1 MNPVSSEVVRI
12 PLGAGAG
19 AGPGVPAYRAAPA
32 AGQPVASV
40 LVLSEIWS
48 VNPNIRNICE
58 RLAQNGIVA
67 LAPDLYRGAP
77 APQESDPAAAIT
89 QSFLDYD
96 DARGIRDGRAFTR
109 WLRAHAPAGVPLYIW
124 GFCMGGRFA
133 HYLGACGEPV
143 AGVVNFYGRLVFDR
157 QPNKPFIPMDF
168 ADLIEV
174 PYLGLF
180 GEFDPIVPERDVE
193 TLRAKFLAR
202 GHSHRLQVFKGA
214 EHAFFNQTRASYNAA
229 AAATA
234 WDITLN
240 FFVNGSLD

>member
-1 MNPVSSEVVRI
+1 MNPITTEDVRI
-12 PLGAGAG
+12 PLGAAID
-19 AGPGVPAYRAAPA
+19 VPAYRAAPA
-32 AGQPVASV
+32 AAPIMASV

-48 VNPNIRNICE
+48 VNPNIRSICD
-58 RLAQNGIVA
+58 RLARHGIVA
-67 LAPDLYRGAP
+67 LAPDLYRGSA

-96 DARGIRDGRAFTR
+96 DAQGIRDGRAFTR
-109 WLRAHAPAGVPLYIW
+109 WLRANSPAGTPLYIW

-157 QPNKPFIPMDF
+157 QPNKPFIPMDL
-168 ADLIEV
+168 AGIIEV
-174 PYLGLF
+174 PYLGMF

-193 TLRAKFLAR
+193 ALRTRFTAR
-202 GHSHRLQVFKGA
+202 GHPHRLEVFRGA

-229 AAATA
+229 AAAEA
-234 WDITLN
+234 WDVTLN
-240 FFVNGSLD
+240 FLRTGSLD